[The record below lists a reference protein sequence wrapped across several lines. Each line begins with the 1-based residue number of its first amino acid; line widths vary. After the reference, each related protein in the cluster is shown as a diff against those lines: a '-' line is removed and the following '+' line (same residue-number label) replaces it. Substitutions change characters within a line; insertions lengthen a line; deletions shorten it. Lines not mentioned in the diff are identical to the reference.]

1 MTLHESRARDL
12 ARGGSRNSWMLLVG
26 LSVVAFA
33 LGFLVVGRFRLD
45 GPPLGAFAA
54 LCRSLGLTPD
64 VAPASEPQPP
74 LRTPSEVAW
83 TARTLD
89 FIAAGDATHGAF
101 IAVNCSACHG
111 IDGISHSALVP
122 TLAGLDAA
130 VIYKELADYRSGKRL
145 WGVMNALAKALSP
158 QDAADVGAYYAHLP
172 GGLPT
177 VTGLDLPAG
186 GRSLRQTDPA
196 LRLVFAGDPARGIAP
211 CAVCHGPSGY
221 KVGAPALAHQ
231 GADYLERQTAAFATG
246 ARANDIDEQMRTIAA
261 QLTPE
266 EMLDV
271 AVFYAP
277 PSAR

>member
-1 MTLHESRARDL
+1 
-12 ARGGSRNSWMLLVG
+12 MLLVG

-45 GPPLGAFAA
+45 GPPLGTFAA
-54 LCRSLGLTPD
+54 FCRSLGLD
-64 VAPASEPQPP
+64 ADLAPASEPQPP

-83 TARTLD
+83 TAQTLHA
-89 FIAAGDATHGAF
+89 IAAGDATRGAF
-101 IAVNCSACHG
+101 IAMNCGACHG

-130 VIYKELADYRSGKRL
+130 VIYKELADYRSDKRL
-145 WGVMNALAKALSP
+145 WGAMNALAKALSP
-158 QDAADVGAYYAHLP
+158 TDAADVAAYYAHLP
-172 GGLPT
+172 GGLPAI
-177 VTGLDLPAG
+177 TGLDVPAG

-196 LRLVFAGDPARGIAP
+196 LRLVFAGDPSRGIAP

-231 GADYLERQTAAFATG
+231 GADYLERQTAAFASG

-266 EMLDV
+266 EMLEV
-271 AVFYAP
+271 AVFYAAP
-277 PSAR
+277 GAR

>member
-1 MTLHESRARDL
+1 MTPHESRAREF
-12 ARGGSRNSWMLLVG
+12 ARGWSRNSWMLLVG
-26 LSVVAFA
+26 LSVVSFA

-54 LCRSLGLTPD
+54 FCRSLGLTPD

-74 LRTPSEVAW
+74 LRTPTGIAW
-83 TARTLD
+83 TSQTLD
-89 FIAAGDATHGAF
+89 LVAAGDATRGAF
-101 IAVNCSACHG
+101 IAMNCSACHG
-111 IDGISHSALVP
+111 TDGVSQSSVVP

-130 VIYKELADYRSGKRL
+130 ALYKELADYRSDKRL

-158 QDAADVGAYYAHLP
+158 KDAADVAAYYAHLP

-177 VTGLDLPAG
+177 VTGLDPPAG

-196 LRLVFAGDPARGIAP
+196 QRLVYAGDPARGIAP

-221 KVGAPALAHQ
+221 KVGAPALTHQ

-246 ARANDIDEQMRTIAA
+246 ARANDIDEQMRTIAE

-266 EMLDV
+266 EMLEV
-271 AVFYAP
+271 AVFYAAP
-277 PSAR
+277 P

>member
-1 MTLHESRARDL
+1 
-12 ARGGSRNSWMLLVG
+12 MLLVG
-26 LSVVAFA
+26 LSLAAFA
-33 LGFLVVGRFRLD
+33 LGFFVVSRFRLD
-45 GPPLGAFAA
+45 GPPLGTWAAF
-54 LCRSLGLTPD
+54 CRSLGLTAD
-64 VAPASEPQPP
+64 LAPANEPQPP

-83 TARTLD
+83 TAQTLHA
-89 FIAAGDATHGAF
+89 IAAGDATRGAF
-101 IAVNCSACHG
+101 IAMNCGACHG

-130 VIYKELADYRSGKRL
+130 VIYKELADYRSDKRL

-158 QDAADVGAYYAHLP
+158 QDAADVAAYYAHLP
-172 GGLPT
+172 GGLPAI
-177 VTGLDLPAG
+177 TGLDVPAG

-196 LRLVFAGDPARGIAP
+196 LRLVFAGDPSRGIAP

-231 GADYLERQTAAFATG
+231 GADYLERQTAAFASG

-266 EMLDV
+266 EMLEV
-271 AVFYAP
+271 AVFYAAP
-277 PSAR
+277 GAR